1 MNQKRHKA
9 RKAKRRAWHMKYT
22 APGPA
27 RDKRRDAVDP
37 DRVGEFGRSREARR
51 A

>member
-1 MNQKRHKA
+1 MSQKRHKA
-9 RKAKRRAWHMKYT
+9 RKAKRRAWHMKHT
-22 APGPA
+22 APSAA
-27 RDKRRDAVDP
+27 RTARRDATDP